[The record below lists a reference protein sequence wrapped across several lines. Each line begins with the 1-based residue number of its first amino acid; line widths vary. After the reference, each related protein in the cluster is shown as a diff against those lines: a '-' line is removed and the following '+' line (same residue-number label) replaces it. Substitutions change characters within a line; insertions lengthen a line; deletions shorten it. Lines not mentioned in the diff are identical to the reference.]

1 MGNKDPYE
9 VAPGLWIGSKRG
21 DLYRE
26 RQKLLSRFGNGDD
39 SVKRR
44 IKEITDEL
52 IEMSMPKTSKGYN
65 K

>member
-1 MGNKDPYE
+1 LDWLKTRRF
-9 VAPGLWIGSKRG
+9 I
-21 DLYRE
+21 YRE
-26 RQKLLSRFGNGDD
+26 RQKLLSRLVNGDD

-52 IEMSMPKTSKGYN
+52 IEMSMPKNGKGYN

>member
-1 MGNKDPYE
+1 MTDKYE

-26 RQKLLSRFGNGDD
+26 RQILISKWAKGDE
-39 SVKRR
+39 SVKTR

-52 IEMSMPKTSKGYN
+52 IEMTMHKRKS
-65 K
+65 

>member
-1 MGNKDPYE
+1 MTAKDPYE
-9 VAPGLWIGSKRG
+9 VVPGLWIGSKRG

-26 RQKLLSRFGNGDD
+26 RQILMSKLVNGDIATK
-39 SVKRR
+39 SR

-52 IEMSMPKTSKGYN
+52 TEMSMPRTMKG

>member
-1 MGNKDPYE
+1 MNKDSYE
-9 VAPGLWIGSKRG
+9 VVPGLWVGSKRS

-26 RQKLLSRFGNGDD
+26 RQKLLSRLVNGDD
-39 SVKRR
+39 GVKHH

-52 IEMSMPKTSKGYN
+52 IEMSMPKTRKGYN